1 MRSTSTRRS
10 RLARLAAVGLALL
23 LVAFAGGDAAAKK
36 KPKHKYHFTL
46 AGVKAAEGVEGKL
59 AADALR
65 LLEAELKKQFASHPQ
80 MVPDLSAGPDP
91 QANPKKFAAWLKKK
105 KIKGAYQVNVDLT
118 LYIEE
123 TEAAPSGKEGDL
135 RFVIRVELHMFGET
149 IPERKMAFEGEG
161 SATVKQD
168 VGKKVRDR
176 DREFT
181 IQSAIELAVVDA
193 MAESFRKLSAPPP
206 KKKKK

>member
-1 MRSTSTRRS
+1 V
-10 RLARLAAVGLALL
+10 AIGLALL
-23 LVAFAGGDAAAKK
+23 LVALAGGDAAAKRK
-36 KPKHKYHFTL
+36 PKPKHKYHFTL

-65 LLEAELKKQFASHPQ
+65 LLEAEVKKQFASHPQ
-80 MVPDLSAGPDP
+80 MVADLSAGPDP
-91 QANPKKFAAWLKKK
+91 QADPKKFARWLKKK

-135 RFVIRVELHMFGET
+135 RFVIRLELHMFGET

-181 IQSAIELAVVDA
+181 IQSAIELAVAEA
-193 MAESFRKLSAPPP
+193 MDESFRKLSAPPP